1 MVFPDR
7 SAAGQMLGAR
17 LVQFANEKPLLVLA
31 LPRGGV
37 PVAFEVATALHAPLD
52 VFLVR
57 KLGFPGQEEL
67 AIGAIATGGA
77 RLLNAAIIRSLY
89 LPPEQVEE
97 ITQQETKELE
107 RRQLLYRGDR
117 LTLNIDGQTVILV
130 DDGIATGSS
139 MRVAVTALRQ
149 KNPRKLIVAIP
160 VAPASVSGNCSTR
173 PTRLSVSPR
182 HPISTPWESGISDF
196 SQISDAN
203 VRDLL
208 DRAESPLGETSVL
221 IVSQPLTPTRYAPI
235 HAKPRRSAYCTPAR
249 YNR

>member
-1 MVFPDR
+1 
-7 SAAGQMLGAR
+7 MLSAR

-37 PVAFEVATALHAPLD
+37 PIAFEVAIALHAPLD

-77 RLLNAAIIRSLY
+77 RLLNAAIIRSLH

-97 ITQQETKELE
+97 ITGRETKELE
-107 RRQLLYRGDR
+107 RREHLYRGDR
-117 LTLNIDGQTVILV
+117 AALNIDGHTVILV

-160 VAPASVSGNCSTR
+160 VAPSSICKQLQRESDVVVC
-173 PTRLSVSPR
+173 L
-182 HPISTPWESGISDF
+182 STPPDFYAVGEWYREF
-196 SQISDAN
+196 SQVSDNA
-203 VRDLL
+203 VHELL
-208 DRAESPLGETSVL
+208 DRAESQLQ
-221 IVSQPLTPTRYAPI
+221 QPP
-235 HAKPRRSAYCTPAR
+235 S
-249 YNR
+249 

>member
-7 SAAGQMLGAR
+7 STAGRMLGAR
-17 LVQFANEKPLLVLA
+17 LVQFANEQPLLVLA

-77 RLLNAAIIRSLY
+77 RLLNAAIIRSLH

-117 LTLNIDGQTVILV
+117 AALNIDGHTVILV

-160 VAPASVSGNCSTR
+160 VAPASVYRQLQREADKVVC
-173 PTRLSVSPR
+173 L
-182 HPISTPWESGISDF
+182 STPPDFYAVGEWYRDF
-196 SQISDAN
+196 SQVSDAT

-208 DRAESPLGETSVL
+208 DRAESSSHG
-221 IVSQPLTPTRYAPI
+221 
-235 HAKPRRSAYCTPAR
+235 
-249 YNR
+249 

>member
-7 SAAGQMLGAR
+7 STAGQMLGAR
-17 LVQFANEKPLLVLA
+17 LVQFANEQPLLVLA

-77 RLLNAAIIRSLY
+77 RLLNAAIIRSLH

-117 LTLNIDGQTVILV
+117 ETPNIQGQTVILV

-149 KNPRKLIVAIP
+149 KNPQKLIVAIP
-160 VAPASVSGNCSTR
+160 VAPASVYRQLQREADKVVC
-173 PTRLSVSPR
+173 L
-182 HPISTPWESGISDF
+182 STPPDFYAVGEWYRDF
-196 SQISDAN
+196 SQVSDAT

-208 DRAESPLGETSVL
+208 DRAESSSHG
-221 IVSQPLTPTRYAPI
+221 
-235 HAKPRRSAYCTPAR
+235 
-249 YNR
+249 

>member
-7 SAAGQMLGAR
+7 SAAGRMLGAG
-17 LVQFANEKPLLVLA
+17 LVQFADEKPLLVLA

-37 PVAFEVATALHAPLD
+37 PVAFEVATVLHAPLD

-77 RLLNAAIIRSLY
+77 RLLNAAIIRSLH
-89 LPPEQVEE
+89 LPPEQVET
-97 ITQQETKELE
+97 ITDRETKELE
-107 RRQLLYRGDR
+107 RREHEYRGDR
-117 LTLNIDGQTVILV
+117 APLNINGQTVILV

-160 VAPASVSGNCSTR
+160 VAPSNVCRQLQHEADAVVC
-173 PTRLSVSPR
+173 LSNPPDFYAVGEWYR
-182 HPISTPWESGISDF
+182 EF
-196 SQISDAN
+196 SQVSDAT

-208 DRAESPLGETSVL
+208 DRARNPGLTN
-221 IVSQPLTPTRYAPI
+221 QPSL
-235 HAKPRRSAYCTPAR
+235 S
-249 YNR
+249 

>member
-7 SAAGQMLGAR
+7 SAAGRMLSAR

-37 PVAFEVATALHAPLD
+37 PVAFEVAMALHAPLD

-77 RLLNAAIIRSLY
+77 RLLNAAIIRSLH

-97 ITQQETKELE
+97 ITERETKELE
-107 RRQLLYRGDR
+107 RREHLYRGDR
-117 LTLNIDGQTVILV
+117 AALNIDGHTVILV

-139 MRVAVTALRQ
+139 MRVAVTARAPE
-149 KNPRKLIVAIP
+149 KSAKTDCRDSRCP
-160 VAPASVSGNCSTR
+160 V
-173 PTRLSVSPR
+173 
-182 HPISTPWESGISDF
+182 
-196 SQISDAN
+196 
-203 VRDLL
+203 
-208 DRAESPLGETSVL
+208 
-221 IVSQPLTPTRYAPI
+221 
-235 HAKPRRSAYCTPAR
+235 
-249 YNR
+249 

>member
-7 SAAGQMLGAR
+7 STAGQMLGAR

-77 RLLNAAIIRSLY
+77 RLLNAAHHSQPPSSRPSRWKK
-89 LPPEQVEE
+89 LPSRK
-97 ITQQETKELE
+97 TKELE

-117 LTLNIDGQTVILV
+117 ETPNIQGQTVILV

-149 KNPRKLIVAIP
+149 ESAKTDCRDSRCPGERFPATAARGRQGCLSLHTTRFLRRGRVVSRFLSGQRRHRPR
-160 VAPASVSGNCSTR
+160 PAR
-173 PTRLSVSPR
+173 
-182 HPISTPWESGISDF
+182 
-196 SQISDAN
+196 
-203 VRDLL
+203 
-208 DRAESPLGETSVL
+208 
-221 IVSQPLTPTRYAPI
+221 
-235 HAKPRRSAYCTPAR
+235 PRRILEPWINHPSARRRFPVVA
-249 YNR
+249 

>member
-1 MVFPDR
+1 
-7 SAAGQMLGAR
+7 MLSAR

-37 PVAFEVATALHAPLD
+37 PVAFEVAMALHAPLD

-77 RLLNAAIIRSLY
+77 RLLNAAIIRSLH

-97 ITQQETKELE
+97 ITERETKELE
-107 RRQLLYRGDR
+107 RREHLYRGDR
-117 LTLNIDGQTVILV
+117 APLNIDGHTVILV

-139 MRVAVTALRQ
+139 MRVAVRALRQ

-160 VAPASVSGNCSTR
+160 VAPSSMYKQLQHEADAVVC
-173 PTRLSVSPR
+173 L
-182 HPISTPWESGISDF
+182 STPPDFYAVGEWYREF
-196 SQISDAN
+196 SQVSDNA
-203 VRDLL
+203 VHELL
-208 DRAESPLGETSVL
+208 DRAESQLQ
-221 IVSQPLTPTRYAPI
+221 QPP
-235 HAKPRRSAYCTPAR
+235 S
-249 YNR
+249 

>member
-1 MVFPDR
+1 
-7 SAAGQMLGAR
+7 MLSAR

-37 PVAFEVATALHAPLD
+37 PIAFEVAIALHAPLD

-77 RLLNAAIIRSLY
+77 RLLNAAIIRSLH

-97 ITQQETKELE
+97 ITGRETKELE
-107 RRQLLYRGDR
+107 RREHLYRGDR
-117 LTLNIDGQTVILV
+117 AALNIDGHTVILV

-160 VAPASVSGNCSTR
+160 VAPSNICKQLQHEADVVVC
-173 PTRLSVSPR
+173 L
-182 HPISTPWESGISDF
+182 STPPDFYAVGEWYREF
-196 SQISDAN
+196 SQVSDAT
-203 VRDLL
+203 VCELL
-208 DRAESPLGETSVL
+208 ARAESQLE
-221 IVSQPLTPTRYAPI
+221 QPP
-235 HAKPRRSAYCTPAR
+235 S
-249 YNR
+249 

>member
-7 SAAGQMLGAR
+7 SAAGRMLSAR

-37 PVAFEVATALHAPLD
+37 PIAFEVAIALHAPLD

-77 RLLNAAIIRSLY
+77 RLLNAAIIRSLH

-97 ITQQETKELE
+97 ITGRETKELE
-107 RRQLLYRGDR
+107 RREHLYRGDR
-117 LTLNIDGQTVILV
+117 AALNIDGHTVILV

-160 VAPASVSGNCSTR
+160 VAPSSICKQLQRESDVVVC
-173 PTRLSVSPR
+173 L
-182 HPISTPWESGISDF
+182 STPPDFYAVGEWYREF
-196 SQISDAN
+196 SQVSDNA
-203 VRDLL
+203 VHELL
-208 DRAESPLGETSVL
+208 DRAESQLQ
-221 IVSQPLTPTRYAPI
+221 QPP
-235 HAKPRRSAYCTPAR
+235 S
-249 YNR
+249 